1 MHTILTVI
9 IITCGIALFIQV
21 YHDKRFRGQ
30 KNYRPWNELFRGKNK
45 FSETE
50 SNNETKQSNKLQ
62 IPNELAPI
70 SGSIGI
76 VLPSIFLTTNYQKLT
91 DDETDDFLDEAMC
104 DLNRQGLNTSEWT
117 YDQATIVFNALMKYD
132 EIDPELL
139 QDPNEFDALEDDI
152 EIQRR
157 EIDHDDYPGDEDDKD
172 FDLAGKSIDGTN
184 YDNWNHPDA
193 EDDDADEY
201 TKYYSNH

>member
-1 MHTILTVI
+1 MTVI
-9 IITCGIALFIQV
+9 IITCGIALFIQA
-21 YHDKRFRGQ
+21 YHDKRLRGQ
-30 KNYRPWNELFRGKNK
+30 KNYRPWNEFFRGKNK

-50 SNNETKQSNKLQ
+50 SNNETTQSNKLQ

-76 VLPSIFLTTNYQKLT
+76 VLPSIFLTTNYQKLN
-91 DDETDDFLDEAMC
+91 DDETDDFLDEAMS

-117 YDQATIVFNALMKYD
+117 YDQSTIVFNALMKYD

-193 EDDDADEY
+193 EDYDADEY